1 MFHEVSVCYH
11 SETAFDC
18 GERGW
23 LSQVS
28 TSSGHC
34 RHTSAQH
41 LSKSAAS
48 VLAQK
53 SQMPGIPLQQRPPK
67 KWKSLWRMLYIYI
80 YHYIYI
86 YIYLCVCVMI
96 YHMYMY
102 IYICMYIYYI
112 STKLAKS
119 PLAPYKAGPWSLAP
133 WDQDSLLWCRG
144 RKGFD
149 RDIRGLKGCL
159 LWCLGGHGRV
169 KSWEEGKNHG
179 KTIWNLGWINIANQ
193 FRLIR
198 FFFRWF
204 SLSKTSQMLE
214 GLVEIL
220 TDNSMVVA
228 CRCTNCGIVQAS
240 QFLE

>member
-1 MFHEVSVCYH
+1 ME
-11 SETAFDC
+11 
-18 GERGW
+18 
-23 LSQVS
+23 
-28 TSSGHC
+28 
-34 RHTSAQH
+34 
-41 LSKSAAS
+41 
-48 VLAQK
+48 
-53 SQMPGIPLQQRPPK
+53 
-67 KWKSLWRMLYIYI
+67 KSLEDVIYIYISLYIYI
-80 YHYIYI
+80 S
-86 YIYLCVCVMI
+86 VCVSWYI
-96 YHMYMY
+96 ICIC

-179 KTIWNLGWINIANQ
+179 KTIWNHGWINIANQ